1 MLFMEVQL
9 IGRVRVVYEGAVDRQ
24 GLCVYGGAVDRQGLC
39 VYGGAVDWFVCLW
52 RCS

>member
-24 GLCVYGGAVDRQGLC
+24 GLCVYGGAVD
-39 VYGGAVDWFVCLW
+39 WFVCLW